1 MSLPRTRR
9 RKPRKYGSIRNDELS
24 PMELFEYRQTGMVRA
39 KEPIVF
45 SQDRTEWPYG
55 CYRRINIKEIL
66 GGEELSTWSPDI
78 ELEIIARVIMTEYG
92 VIGFEDQGMRYLLDV
107 ADKRFRRNVLR
118 DLEWNGCDARII
130 PGGFISVRRE
140 RLIYD

>member
-1 MSLPRTRR
+1 
-9 RKPRKYGSIRNDELS
+9 
-24 PMELFEYRQTGMVRA
+24 MELFEYRQTGMIHV

-45 SQDRTEWPYG
+45 AEDRTEWPYG

-66 GGEELSTWSPDI
+66 GGEELVTWSPDI
-78 ELEIIARVIMTEYG
+78 QLEIIARVIMTEYG
-92 VIGFEDQGMRYLLDV
+92 VIGFEDQGARYLLDV

-118 DLEWNGCDARII
+118 DLEWNGCDARIVT
-130 PGGFISVRRE
+130 GGFISVRRE